1 MARKKEISLERI
13 LDAADAI
20 IMESAGRQFTL
31 DAVAERAGIS
41 KGGLVYS
48 FATKDD
54 LVAAVLQRE
63 IERVHGAV
71 KTRAGSDWQHSHK
84 RLLAYLD
91 EALTEDDRLIRRSAF
106 LMTALLHS
114 PEKSRPAREYY
125 RTILELFDGDDIA
138 SKDIRQAVLAIEGL
152 FLLRGLGFADPT
164 PEEWSSVLEHARTTV
179 ANAIAASSADK
190 TEK

>member
-20 IMESAGRQFTL
+20 IMESGGRQFTL

-63 IERVHGAV
+63 IDRVHQAV
-71 KTRAGSDWQHSHK
+71 ETRAGSDWAHPRK

-91 EALTEDDRLIRRSAF
+91 EALTEDDRLIRRSAY

-125 RTILELFDGDDIA
+125 RAILSLLDGEDTA
-138 SKDIRQAVLAIEGL
+138 ACEIRQAVLAMEGL
-152 FLLRGLGFADPT
+152 FLLRGLGFADPS
-164 PEEWSSVLEHARTTV
+164 PAEWRSVLAHARATV
-179 ANAIAASSADK
+179 ASAITDGGNDQ
-190 TEK
+190 T

>member
-1 MARKKEISLERI
+1 MARKKEISLDRI

-20 IMESAGRQFTL
+20 IMESGGRQFTL

-63 IERVHGAV
+63 IDRVQHAV
-71 KTRAGSDWQHSHK
+71 QTRAGSDWQHKHK

-106 LMTALLHS
+106 LMTALLQS
-114 PEKSRPAREYY
+114 PEKSRPARDYY
-125 RTILELFDGDDIA
+125 RSILDLFDGDSTM
-138 SKDIRQAVLAIEGL
+138 SKEIRQAVLAMEGL
-152 FLLRGLGFADPT
+152 FLLRGLGLADPS
-164 PEEWSSVLEHARTTV
+164 PSEWRSVLAHARATV
-179 ANAIAASSADK
+179 ANAIASNSS
-190 TEK
+190 T